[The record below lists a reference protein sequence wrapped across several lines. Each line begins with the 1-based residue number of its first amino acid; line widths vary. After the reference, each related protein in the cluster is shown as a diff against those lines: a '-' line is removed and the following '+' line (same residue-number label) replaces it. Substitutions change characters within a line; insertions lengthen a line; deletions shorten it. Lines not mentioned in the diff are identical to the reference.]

1 MGRPASWPWPDFTEQ
16 DGRFA
21 KLFEHWFPYIDRHDG
36 FRLALAPKAAENFVL
51 TVRDTGRGGHDVR
64 SRSLAGQ
71 DGSDTW
77 TWS

>member
-1 MGRPASWPWPDFTEQ
+1 MGRPARWPWPDLTEQ

-21 KLFEHWFPYIDRHDG
+21 KLCCHRFPCSDTHDA
-36 FRLALAPKAAENFVL
+36 FQIALAPKAAENFVL

-77 TWS
+77 AWR